1 MTSLI
6 VDASVALKWVVPEKG
21 VSKAEALLRRPE
33 DIIAPALVLAEAA
46 NALWKKRRVG
56 ALAVDPE
63 DALREI
69 VHAFVEF
76 VPEEL
81 LAPRA
86 LSLAVILD
94 HPVYDCF
101 YLALAEARGGT
112 LITADGKLIAR
123 LKQGDW
129 QGRFE
134 AL

>member
-56 ALAVDPE
+56 ELAVDPG